1 MSTIIIADPPT
12 SYPYPSRDRSNPIGP
27 TIRRCP
33 NLPYGQGLR
42 NWKKKKSLESPFDL
56 SETIPHN
63 RWKPLVFSLSLSYIS
78 NLLNL
83 TLSSTSRLIRRWK
96 AGKVTLFHSVPLS
109 FIPLPSYL
117 TIQTISVSR
126 RSLPLPL
133 SLSLFWVTV
142 PLERLNV
149 YQMIRDS
156 VELNV
161 PEAVASADITEDYSV
176 ILSGT
181 RDRMPRRGLDR
192 NEGVVARKKWACI
205 FRLDPRISFR
215 TNEIYNISV
224 NYSTS
229 FVTEFYIK
237 INEIDNSR
245 NSLKNWKKSFLLSR
259 IKYITISSREEEE
272 ISRSNSLSLRPPPL
286 ETPPI
291 IRQLRL
297 HSVVRDRFQEGWFRL
312 INMAGYRVF

>member
-1 MSTIIIADPPT
+1 
-12 SYPYPSRDRSNPIGP
+12 
-27 TIRRCP
+27 
-33 NLPYGQGLR
+33 
-42 NWKKKKSLESPFDL
+42 
-56 SETIPHN
+56 
-63 RWKPLVFSLSLSYIS
+63 
-78 NLLNL
+78 
-83 TLSSTSRLIRRWK
+83 
-96 AGKVTLFHSVPLS
+96 
-109 FIPLPSYL
+109 
-117 TIQTISVSR
+117 
-126 RSLPLPL
+126 
-133 SLSLFWVTV
+133 
-142 PLERLNV
+142 
-149 YQMIRDS
+149 MIRDS

-245 NSLKNWKKSFLLSR
+245 NSLKNWKKSFFLSR
-259 IKYITISSREEEE
+259 IKYITISSEEEE

-312 INMAGYRVF
+312 INMAGYRVFQGLDDRCCRIPPPFAPSGHPRGAKKKKEKKGEVSYRSLVYETKLVAFFFFLSWTNT

>member
-117 TIQTISVSR
+117 TIQTISVSK

-133 SLSLFWVTV
+133 F
-142 PLERLNV
+142 
-149 YQMIRDS
+149 
-156 VELNV
+156 
-161 PEAVASADITEDYSV
+161 
-176 ILSGT
+176 ILSHCST
-181 RDRMPRRGLDR
+181 REIKRVSDDTRFRGIECARGRCLRRYNGGLFCYFIGDSGS
-192 NEGVVARKKWACI
+192 NAASGVG
-205 FRLDPRISFR
+205 
-215 TNEIYNISV
+215 
-224 NYSTS
+224 
-229 FVTEFYIK
+229 
-237 INEIDNSR
+237 
-245 NSLKNWKKSFLLSR
+245 
-259 IKYITISSREEEE
+259 
-272 ISRSNSLSLRPPPL
+272 
-286 ETPPI
+286 
-291 IRQLRL
+291 
-297 HSVVRDRFQEGWFRL
+297 QE
-312 INMAGYRVF
+312 

>member
-1 MSTIIIADPPT
+1 MIINSLKFLIKFIILLYKPLCCFIEKIIRALTMSTIIIADPPT

-133 SLSLFWVTV
+133 SLSLF
-142 PLERLNV
+142 
-149 YQMIRDS
+149 
-156 VELNV
+156 
-161 PEAVASADITEDYSV
+161 
-176 ILSGT
+176 
-181 RDRMPRRGLDR
+181 
-192 NEGVVARKKWACI
+192 
-205 FRLDPRISFR
+205 
-215 TNEIYNISV
+215 
-224 NYSTS
+224 
-229 FVTEFYIK
+229 
-237 INEIDNSR
+237 
-245 NSLKNWKKSFLLSR
+245 
-259 IKYITISSREEEE
+259 
-272 ISRSNSLSLRPPPL
+272 
-286 ETPPI
+286 
-291 IRQLRL
+291 
-297 HSVVRDRFQEGWFRL
+297 
-312 INMAGYRVF
+312 